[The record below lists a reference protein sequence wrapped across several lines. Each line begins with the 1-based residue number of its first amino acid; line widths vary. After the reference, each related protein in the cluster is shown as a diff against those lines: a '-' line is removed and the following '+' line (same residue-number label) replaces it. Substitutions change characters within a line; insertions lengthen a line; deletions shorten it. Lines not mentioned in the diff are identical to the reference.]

1 MHFPP
6 ALLMVLAMLASA
18 VVAVVVFRRLKL
30 SPMLGYLFAGAVIGP
45 YGLKAVTDLEV
56 ISHMAEFGVVF
67 LMFVIGL
74 ELSFARL
81 IAMRR
86 HVFGLGTLQ
95 VVLTG
100 GALGM
105 IAFRF
110 LPTAEAA
117 LIVGAGMAL
126 SSTALVLQLVE
137 EHHLQNRQLGR
148 ISLSVLLMQDL
159 MVVPM
164 LVLVPLLGKGG
175 HDLWGSL
182 GNAGLNAVVALGA
195 AFLVGRTLLRP
206 VLRMVA
212 SAGSSEIFEAF
223 TLLLA
228 LGMAALFH
236 ASGLSMALGAFVAG
250 LLVAETEYKHQVE
263 ADIQP
268 FKGLLLGL
276 FFMFVGM
283 QLDVR
288 TLLESWQQI
297 AFMVVGL
304 MAVKAT
310 ILATLARLFGT
321 SNSKSVQTGML
332 LAQGGEFGFVL
343 FAMAE
348 DARLINPATTA
359 LLLATI
365 TLSMALTPLAFAV
378 GRRLAPKLNPVK
390 DVNVPSPRM
399 EDTFDISDHVIIVG
413 FGRVG
418 QTIGRLLAEEDVRY
432 LAIEMDPNL
441 VHRNRAGGMPVYYGD
456 GAKEDILKSL
466 RVDRAA
472 CAVIT
477 VNSFDAAMRAIAA
490 LQLYAP
496 DLPILAR
503 SSDLAELKQLEAA
516 GAQIA
521 ISEKYEA
528 ALQLGREVL
537 RYSHVADSEI
547 GRILEVYRAR
557 DYELAAEATLERALS
572 DTHPH
577 HHGKRRGFL
586 TSRISLAHK
595 FRTHEG

>member
-6 ALLMVLAMLASA
+6 ALLMVLAVLASA
-18 VVAVVVFRRLKL
+18 VVAVVVFRRLGL

-45 YGLKAVTDLEV
+45 YGLKGVTDV
-56 ISHMAEFGVVF
+56 GDISHMAEFGVVF

-74 ELSFARL
+74 ELSFERL
-81 IAMRR
+81 VAMRR

-95 VVLTG
+95 GVMTSGILGVIAYQFVPSIEV
-100 GALGM
+100 ALV
-105 IAFRF
+105 I
-110 LPTAEAA
+110 
-117 LIVGAGMAL
+117 GAGLSL

-137 EHHLQNRQLGR
+137 EHHMQNRQLGR
-148 ISLSVLLMQDL
+148 ISLAVLLMQDL

-164 LVLVPLLGKGG
+164 LVLVPLLGKSG
-175 HDLWGSL
+175 HNLWSSL
-182 GNAGLNAVVALGA
+182 GHAGLNAVVALGA
-195 AFLVGRTLLRP
+195 AFLIGRALLRP

-212 SAGSSEIFEAF
+212 SAGTSEIFEAF

-283 QLDVR
+283 QLDFALVIGEWR
-288 TLLESWQQI
+288 VIALL
-297 AFMVVGL
+297 VLGL
-304 MAVKAT
+304 MALKAI
-310 ILATLARLFGT
+310 ILAGLARAFGT
-321 SNSKSVQTGML
+321 ARGKAMHTGL
-332 LAQGGEFGFVL
+332 LLSQGGEFGFVL
-343 FAMAE
+343 FGMAE
-348 DARLINPATTA
+348 DVKLLDPRITA
-359 LLLATI
+359 ILLAVI
-365 TLSMALTPLAFAV
+365 TLSMALTPVAYAL
-378 GRRLAPKLNPVK
+378 GKRLAPKL
-390 DVNVPSPRM
+390 SPAAPIQAPGPRK
-399 EDTFDISDHVIIVG
+399 EDTFDISDHVIILG

-432 LAIEMDPNL
+432 LAIEMDPRI
-441 VHRNRAGGMPVYYGD
+441 VTRTRGAGMPVYYGD

-466 RVDRAA
+466 GVDRAA
-472 CAVIT
+472 CAVVT
-477 VNSFDAAMRAIAA
+477 VNSFEAAMRAVIA
-490 LQLYAP
+490 LQTYAP

-503 SSDLAELKQLEAA
+503 SSDLSELKQLEAA
-516 GAQIA
+516 GAKIA

-537 RYSHVADSEI
+537 RHSHVANNEI

-557 DYELAAEATLERALS
+557 DYELAAETTLEHALQNHTRPPNRS
-572 DTHPH
+572 AFAKT
-577 HHGKRRGFL
+577 RVA
-586 TSRISLAHK
+586 LAHR
-595 FRTHEG
+595 FRMHGD